1 VDLFQG
7 FPMALN
13 HELERVGNWFFRWRS
28 YLPLLLLVLF
38 LLALKDFSYLTQ
50 QKHINRLWELFC
62 LAISTLGL
70 AIRIITVGYVPRG
83 TSGRNTRKQV
93 AEVLNTTGMYSV
105 VRHPLYVG
113 NFIMWLGISL
123 FFHLWWFTLL
133 IALIFWVY
141 YEKIMYAEEAFLQ
154 EKFGSQFILWAEK
167 TPLFIPHF
175 SLWQAPEMEFSLKS
189 ALKREYASFFAMIAI
204 FTGLKVFS
212 SLWVDKTFIL
222 DPMWTFIF
230 LTSLAFYLAVRFL
243 KKKTQILD
251 DDR

>member
-1 VDLFQG
+1 
-7 FPMALN
+7 MALS

-38 LLALKDFSYLTQ
+38 LLALKDFTYLTSLNTV
-50 QKHINRLWELFC
+50 NRLWELFC
-62 LAISTLGL
+62 LAIASLGL
-70 AIRIITVGYVPRG
+70 GIRIMTVGFVPRG

-133 IALIFWVY
+133 IVLLFWVY
-141 YEKIMYAEEAFLQ
+141 YEKIMYAEEEFLKQ
-154 EKFGSQFILWAEK
+154 KFGEQFLAWAEK
-167 TPLFIPHF
+167 TPLFIPRF
-175 SLWQAPEMEFSLKS
+175 SLWQAPEMQFSFKS

-204 FTGLKVFS
+204 FTSLKVLS
-212 SLWVDKTFIL
+212 SLWVDKAFSL
-222 DPMWTFIF
+222 DPMWAFIF
-230 LTSLAFYLAVRFL
+230 LGSLSFYLMVRFL
-243 KKKTQILD
+243 KKKTRLLD

>member
-1 VDLFQG
+1 
-7 FPMALN
+7 MALS

-38 LLALKDFSYLTQ
+38 LLALKDFTYLTSQ
-50 QKHINRLWELFC
+50 NTVNRLWELFC
-62 LAISTLGL
+62 LAIAALGL
-70 AIRIITVGYVPRG
+70 GIRIMTVGYVPRG

-133 IALIFWVY
+133 IVLLFWVY
-141 YEKIMYAEEAFLQ
+141 YEKIMYAEEEFLKQ
-154 EKFGSQFILWAEK
+154 KFGEQFLAWAEK
-167 TPLFIPHF
+167 TPLFIPQF
-175 SLWQAPEMEFSLKS
+175 SLWRSTEMQFSIKS

-204 FTGLKVFS
+204 FTSLKVLS
-212 SLWVDKTFIL
+212 SLWVDKAFSL
-222 DPMWTFIF
+222 DPMWAFIF
-230 LTSLAFYLAVRFL
+230 LGSLSFYLMVRFL
-243 KKKTQILD
+243 KKKTRLLD

>member
-1 VDLFQG
+1 LDLHQG
-7 FPMALN
+7 FLMALS

-38 LLALKDFSYLTQ
+38 LLALKDFTYLTP
-50 QKHINRLWELFC
+50 QKNINRLWELFC
-62 LAISTLGL
+62 LAIATFGL
-70 AIRIITVGYVPRG
+70 VIRIMTVGYVPRG
-83 TSGRNTRKQV
+83 TSGRNTRRQV

-113 NFIMWLGISL
+113 NFIMWVGISL

-141 YEKIMYAEEAFLQ
+141 YEKIMYAEEAFLLK
-154 EKFGSQFILWAEK
+154 KFGAQFLLWAEK

-204 FTGLKVFS
+204 FTGLKVLS
-212 SLWVDKTFIL
+212 SMWVDKTFFL
-222 DPMWTFIF
+222 DPMWSFIF
-230 LTSLAFYLAVRFL
+230 FGSLAFYLMVRFL
-243 KKKTQILD
+243 KKKTHLLD

>member
-1 VDLFQG
+1 
-7 FPMALN
+7 MALS
-13 HELERVGNWFFRWRS
+13 HELEKVGNWFFRWRS

-38 LLALKDFSYLTQ
+38 LLALKDLTYLTQ
-50 QKHINRLWELFC
+50 QKNINRLWELFC
-62 LAISTLGL
+62 LAISVLGL
-70 AIRIITVGYVPRG
+70 AIRIMTVGYVPRG

-154 EKFGSQFILWAEK
+154 KKFGSQFLLWAEK
-167 TPLFIPHF
+167 TPLFIPRF
-175 SLWQAPEMEFSLKS
+175 SLWQAPEMKFSVKS

-204 FTGLKVFS
+204 FTGLAFLS
-212 SLWVDKTFIL
+212 SLRVNKTLIP

-230 LTSLAFYLAVRFL
+230 LTSLAFYLVVRFL
-243 KKKTQILD
+243 KKKTQLLD

>member
-1 VDLFQG
+1 
-7 FPMALN
+7 MALS

-28 YLPLLLLVLF
+28 YLPLLLLGLF
-38 LLALKDFSYLTQ
+38 LLACKDFTYLTS
-50 QKHINRLWELFC
+50 QKNLNRLWELGC
-62 LAISTLGL
+62 LGIASCGL
-70 AIRIITVGYVPRG
+70 LLRIMTVGYVPRG

-105 VRHPLYVG
+105 VRHPLYIG

-141 YEKIMYAEEAFLQ
+141 YEKIMYAEEAFL
-154 EKFGSQFILWAEK
+154 ERKFGEQFLAWAEK
-167 TPLFIPHF
+167 TPLFIPNF
-175 SLWQAPEMEFSLKS
+175 SLWQAPEMEFSFRS

-204 FTGLKVFS
+204 FTGLQVLS
-212 SLWVDKTFIL
+212 SLWVEKTLSL

-230 LTSLAFYLAVRFL
+230 LGSLGFYLIVRFL
-243 KKKTQILD
+243 KKKTHVLD

>member
-1 VDLFQG
+1 
-7 FPMALN
+7 MALS

-38 LLALKDFSYLTQ
+38 LLALRDFTYLTP
-50 QKHINRLWELFC
+50 QKNINRLWELIC
-62 LAISTLGL
+62 LGISSFGL
-70 AIRIITVGYVPRG
+70 FLRIVTVGYVPRG

-93 AEVLNTTGMYSV
+93 ADVLNTTGMYSV

-113 NFIMWLGISL
+113 NFIMWLGIAL
-123 FFHLWWFTLL
+123 FLHLWWFTLL

-154 EKFGSQFILWAEK
+154 QKFGVKFLAWAEK
-167 TPLFIPHF
+167 TPLFIPNF
-175 SLWQAPEMEFSLKS
+175 SLWQAPEMQFSFRS

-204 FTGLKVFS
+204 FTGLKILS
-212 SLWVDKTFIL
+212 SLWVEKTFSF

-230 LTSLAFYLAVRFL
+230 LGSLGCYLIVRFL
-243 KKKTQILD
+243 KKKTHFLD

>member
-1 VDLFQG
+1 
-7 FPMALN
+7 MALS

-38 LLALKDFSYLTQ
+38 LLALKDFTYLTSQ
-50 QKHINRLWELFC
+50 NTVNRLWELFC
-62 LAISTLGL
+62 LAIASLGL
-70 AIRIITVGYVPRG
+70 GIRIMTVGYVPRG

-133 IALIFWVY
+133 IVLLFWVY
-141 YEKIMYAEEAFLQ
+141 YEKIMYAEEEFLKQ
-154 EKFGSQFILWAEK
+154 KFGEQFLAWAEE
-167 TPLFIPHF
+167 TPLFIPQF
-175 SLWQAPEMEFSLKS
+175 SLWRAPEMQFSFKS

-204 FTGLKVFS
+204 FTSLKVLS
-212 SLWVDKTFIL
+212 SLWVDKAFSL
-222 DPMWTFIF
+222 DPMWAFIF
-230 LTSLAFYLAVRFL
+230 LGSLSFYLMVRFL
-243 KKKTQILD
+243 KKKTRLLD

>member
-1 VDLFQG
+1 
-7 FPMALN
+7 MALS

-38 LLALKDFSYLTQ
+38 LLALKDFTYLTSQ
-50 QKHINRLWELFC
+50 NTVNRLWELFC
-62 LAISTLGL
+62 LAIASLGL
-70 AIRIITVGYVPRG
+70 GIRIMTVGYVPRG

-133 IALIFWVY
+133 ITLLFWVY
-141 YEKIMYAEEAFLQ
+141 YEKIMYAEEEFLKQ
-154 EKFGSQFILWAEK
+154 KFGEQFLAWAEK
-167 TPLFIPHF
+167 TPLFIPQF
-175 SLWQAPEMEFSLKS
+175 SLWRAPEMQFSFKS

-204 FTGLKVFS
+204 FTSLKVLC
-212 SLWVDKTFIL
+212 SLWVDKTFSL
-222 DPMWTFIF
+222 DPMWALIF
-230 LTSLAFYLAVRFL
+230 LGSLSFYLIIRFL
-243 KKKTQILD
+243 KKKTRLLD

>member
-1 VDLFQG
+1 
-7 FPMALN
+7 MALS

-28 YLPLLLLVLF
+28 YLPLLLLLLF
-38 LLALKDFSYLTQ
+38 LLALKDFSYLSPQ
-50 QKHINRLWELFC
+50 NYINRLWELFC
-62 LAISTLGL
+62 LGIASIGL
-70 AIRIITVGYVPRG
+70 LLRIMTVGYVPRG

-141 YEKIMYAEEAFLQ
+141 YEKIMYAEEAFLHRQ
-154 EKFGSQFILWAEK
+154 FGDQFLVWAEK
-167 TPLFIPHF
+167 TPLFIPDF
-175 SLWQAPEMEFSLKS
+175 SLWQAPAMKFSVKS

-204 FTGLKVFS
+204 FIGLKIITGLWVER
-212 SLWVDKTFIL
+212 SLAL
-222 DPMWTFIF
+222 DPMWLGIF
-230 LTSLAFYLAVRFL
+230 LGSLGFYLMVRFL
-243 KKKTQILD
+243 KKKTPFLD

>member
-1 VDLFQG
+1 
-7 FPMALN
+7 MALS

-38 LLALKDFSYLTQ
+38 LLALKDFTYLTSLNTV
-50 QKHINRLWELFC
+50 NRLWELFC
-62 LAISTLGL
+62 LAIASLGL
-70 AIRIITVGYVPRG
+70 GIRIMTVGFVPRG

-133 IALIFWVY
+133 IVLLFWVY
-141 YEKIMYAEEAFLQ
+141 YEKIMYAEEEFLKQ
-154 EKFGSQFILWAEK
+154 KFGEQFLAWAEK
-167 TPLFIPHF
+167 TPLFIPQF
-175 SLWQAPEMEFSLKS
+175 SLWQAPEMQFSFKS

-204 FTGLKVFS
+204 FTSLKVLS
-212 SLWVDKTFIL
+212 SLWVDKAFSL
-222 DPMWTFIF
+222 DPIWAFIF
-230 LTSLAFYLAVRFL
+230 LGSLSFYLMVRFL
-243 KKKTQILD
+243 KKKTHLLD